1 MWFFFWGGGGVPK
14 SILPCEAV
22 NGCAGELAVRVGAVE
37 RSGKVDGAGV
47 LLGRRLCD
55 VHEGD
60 NIAAG
65 KGIVQALP
73 RHGVLI
79 VLRADVEH
87 LRTRMGEFERLA
99 KITNITNVLMN
110 ALNSR
115 FPQYA
120 V

>member
-1 MWFFFWGGGGVPK
+1 MLKPFSTFKTRFFWGGLQND
-14 SILPCEAV
+14 SPCEAV

-65 KGIVQALP
+65 EGIVQALP
-73 RHGVLI
+73 RRGVLV

-99 KITNITNVLMN
+99 EITTFQM
-110 ALNSR
+110 
-115 FPQYA
+115 PQILG
-120 V
+120 